1 MYDMKPLIL
10 KFRNNRK
17 RLGINQKEFA
27 SRLGI
32 SLATITRWE
41 RGNMI
46 YTPDLRQLS
55 LIADMFETTV
65 WELLTP
71 DTLGNVTND
80 ETQITTESITTDVE
94 STTQEA
100 SPIVTNE
107 KTAEEQPATPIVTS
121 DDAQETP
128 SFINPDETLQET
140 AANEAKE
147 LVNTDEITEASADV
161 PEDTSPD
168 QTADIVIHDEQISD
182 QEAPSMELPEPFTSD
197 ETPETPLSVT
207 NNETLQEI
215 EDQEISTNDELSHEA
230 QIPTSS
236 AGDEIIEP
244 PTDAPENTSLDQAPD
259 VVMPDEQTLATDSIS
274 SVITDETI
282 PEASSIVTSDETAEE
297 QTTPQIINI
306 DESPAEDSPS
316 QELFSIIPHDENQTE
331 AEPISSEAETTT
343 SEAQSIITHDKVA
356 EEQPSEAIT
365 APDDIAESVT
375 IDEAAQS
382 ELPSVI
388 PDETSEGQATAPIIT
403 PDDIAE
409 SVTNDEISIEG
420 NTAPELFSIITPDE
434 TKPSTDVSTSDTN
447 DGQENP
453 TPDIPAIDA
462 NAETSQEATA
472 TEAPVIVKADEVNE
486 ALSDTSSELTTDKQT
501 KPWEALGM
509 SRAWY
514 YRLRQRGQLDEYL
527 KEKNK

>member
-1 MYDMKPLIL
+1 MYDMKPLIQ
-10 KFRNNRK
+10 KFRDNRK
-17 RLGINQKEFA
+17 RLGINQTEFA
-27 SRLGI
+27 SRLGT

-316 QELFSIIPHDENQTE
+316 QELFSIIPPDENQTE

-375 IDEAAQS
+375 IDEIQ
-382 ELPSVI
+382 
-388 PDETSEGQATAPIIT
+388 
-403 PDDIAE
+403 
-409 SVTNDEISIEG
+409 IEG
-420 NTAPELFSIITPDE
+420 NTDPELFSIITPDE

-514 YRLRQRGQLDEYL
+514 YRLRQRGQLEEYL

>member
-1 MYDMKPLIL
+1 MYDMKPLIQ
-10 KFRNNRK
+10 KFRDNRK
-17 RLGINQKEFA
+17 RLGINQTEFA
-27 SRLGI
+27 SRLGT

-71 DTLGNVTND
+71 DTLENVTND
-80 ETQITTESITTDVE
+80 ETQIAPESITTEVE

-100 SPIVTNE
+100 
-107 KTAEEQPATPIVTS
+107 TPIVTS
-121 DDAQETP
+121 DEAQETP
-128 SFINPDETLQET
+128 SLINPDEILQET
-140 AANEAKE
+140 AANDAQEI
-147 LVNTDEITEASADV
+147 VNTDEITEAPSDV
-161 PEDTSPD
+161 PEDTSLG

-182 QEAPSMELPEPFTSD
+182 QEAPSMELPEL
-197 ETPETPLSVT
+197 PLSVT
-207 NNETLQEI
+207 NDETLQEI
-215 EDQEISTNDELSHEA
+215 EDQGISTNDELPQEA
-230 QIPTSS
+230 KISTSS
-236 AGDEIIEP
+236 AGDEISQGMTATDSQGIISADEIIEP
-244 PTDAPENTSLDQAPD
+244 PTDAPENTSLDQTPNI
-259 VVMPDEQTLATDSIS
+259 VMSDEQTLAAEPLSTGLPE
-274 SVITDETI
+274 SVIADETI
-282 PEASSIVTSDETAEE
+282 PEASLIVTPDETVEE
-297 QTTPQIINI
+297 QTAPKIINI
-306 DESPAEDSPS
+306 DEAPAEDSPS
-316 QELFSIIPHDENQTE
+316 QELFSIVPSDENQTE
-331 AEPISSEAETTT
+331 AEHISSEAETTT

-388 PDETSEGQATAPIIT
+388 PDEVSEGQAPAPIVT
-403 PDDIAE
+403 PDDTTE
-409 SVTNDEISIEG
+409 FVTNDGIPIDG
-420 NTAPELFSIITPDE
+420 NAAPELFSIITPDE
-434 TKPSTDVSTSDTN
+434 AKPITDVSTSDAN

-453 TPDIPAIDA
+453 TPDIPAIVA

-472 TEAPVIVKADEVNE
+472 TEAPVIVKADEVTE
-486 ALSDTSSELTTDKQT
+486 APSDTSSELTTDKQT

-514 YRLRQRGQLDEYL
+514 YRLRQRGQLEEYL
-527 KEKNK
+527 KGKNK